1 MVSIK
6 EDDNLPS
13 FSAKDSASYD
23 VSQQHRGHHTS
34 STQEDSFHDDEAIDI
49 DVIIPSSKEGE
60 VLVESVLSVL
70 DEKDKIGRWAAIAMV
85 INLYVGTG
93 VVTIPASI
101 ALGGWISLLLL
112 AFVGAIACST
122 GLQISNG
129 FETTNSQ
136 SYYTFANAA
145 GGQVAEKVTLVI
157 LTLFF
162 ISSNVFNS
170 LIIFDTL
177 HSTLNY
183 FGHSNE
189 GMKYAISI
197 SIGICLPL
205 ALTAYDI
212 LHPRGLTRIGQAG
225 TIFVV
230 LLVICLIGTFSKII
244 HSNNTNPEWDGEVS
258 PPEYHTANLAYIT
271 GVISNVATNYA
282 GHGGL
287 PDIYRRMSNPKED
300 FRFVVYAS
308 FIFMT
313 TMFIGLGALSYAA
326 LGDGVA
332 KYPNVLSYLPYLWP
346 GHSAKQEAIILL
358 MNIILTIK
366 VILSQPVFVDLTLE
380 YYEGWLL
387 LHSRNCIQRMTRQ
400 SSSNNIIAST
410 SKRMKAAKITI
421 YFTYFILTVL
431 ISIGVHTALAEEA
444 LMHYLPWETTIF
456 ACSEI
461 YLFPSTFLLLI
472 LWKENKKD
480 ETRPISKRLLTWNV
494 CIFILCWAIF
504 ANCLY
509 FSIMY
514 ATSSP
519 EQAVENEEEV

>member
-1 MVSIK
+1 MISTK
-6 EDDNLPS
+6 EDDNLLPS
-13 FSAKDSASYD
+13 FSA
-23 VSQQHRGHHTS
+23 
-34 STQEDSFHDDEAIDI
+34 EDSFHDDEAIDI
-49 DVIIPSSKEGE
+49 DVIPSSKEGE

-70 DEKDKIGRWAAIAMV
+70 DEKYKIDRWAAIAMV

-129 FETTNSQ
+129 FEITNSQ

-145 GGQVAEKVTLVI
+145 GGQVAEKITLVI

-197 SIGICLPL
+197 SIGVCLPL
-205 ALTAYDI
+205 VLTAYDI
-212 LHPRGLTRIGQAG
+212 IHPRGLTRIGQAG
-225 TIFVV
+225 TVFVV

-258 PPEYHTANLAYIT
+258 PPEYQTANLAYIT

-287 PDIYRRMSNPKED
+287 PDIYRRMSNPKKD
-300 FRFVVYAS
+300 FRFVVYVS
-308 FIFMT
+308 FIIMT

-387 LHSRNCIQRMTRQ
+387 LHSRNCIQRMTRH
-400 SSSNNIIAST
+400 SSSNNNNIIAST
-410 SKRMKAAKITI
+410 SKRMKVAKITI

-514 ATSSP
+514 ATSSS